1 MDSPMKLSR
10 MVYTSEIRWDSLDES
25 GHATKIE
32 FNIKI
37 PRVKKPSAMDG
48 FHTPNRT
55 IKPSGQHSMAS
66 THNGGGMTIQAESV
80 AGSPAKTRLPDIRQ
94 FNKPTP

>member
-10 MVYTSEIRWDSLDES
+10 MVSTSEIRWDSLEDS

-37 PRVKKPSAMDG
+37 P
-48 FHTPNRT
+48 
-55 IKPSGQHSMAS
+55 
-66 THNGGGMTIQAESV
+66 
-80 AGSPAKTRLPDIRQ
+80 KTNFQ
-94 FNKPTP
+94 K